1 MKIRFIF
8 TVAIFLFLETAL
20 SFAADKAPKPP
31 HGYLNSTILKLAY
44 VARMIKLVD
53 TEPETPATIAELK
66 DIVYKEIDGQ
76 ELKFDIYERKDLHQ
90 AAPLL
95 IFIHG
100 GGWRSG
106 KKEDYRV
113 YTLAFA
119 QKGYVTA
126 SISYRLSKAAKYPAA
141 IEDVRCAVRWLRAHA
156 AEYDVDPDKI
166 ALIGGSAGGHLS
178 LLAGYA
184 DDDAFAAP
192 CDADVSSRVQAI
204 VDLYGPVDLT
214 TEYARTH
221 DLTTSFFGAS
231 YEQAP
236 EKYALASPLHWLT
249 PDDPPTLIFQGTI
262 DDLVPVSQSDTL
274 HAALDRA
281 GVFNEYHR
289 LKGWPH
295 TMDLSQKVNEYC
307 QYYMDRFFRRVF
319 DMEALENR

>member
-1 MKIRFIF
+1 MICVLGLGLLAGKDEDRPF
-8 TVAIFLFLETAL
+8 
-20 SFAADKAPKPP
+20 KPP
-31 HGYLNSTILKLAY
+31 RGYPNFTLLKLA
-44 VARMIKLVD
+44 AATHLLKLVD
-53 TEPETPATIAELK
+53 TEPETPPDIAEFK
-66 DIVYKEIDGQ
+66 DIVYKEVDGRA
-76 ELKFDIYERKDLHQ
+76 LKLDIYERKDLDR

-100 GGWRSG
+100 GGWKSG

-119 QKGYVTA
+119 QRGYVTA
-126 SISYRLSKAAKYPAA
+126 SISYRLSGVAKYPAA
-141 IEDVRCAVRWLRAHA
+141 IEDVKCAVRWLRAHA
-156 AEYDVDPDKI
+156 EDYGFAPDKI

-184 DDDAFAAP
+184 DEDAFSAP
-192 CDADVSSRVQAI
+192 CDADASSRVQAV

-214 TEYARTH
+214 TEYARGH
-221 DLTTSFFGAS
+221 DLTTSFFGVS
-231 YEQAP
+231 YEEAP
-236 EKYALASPLHWLT
+236 ELYRQASPLSWIT

-281 GVFNEYHR
+281 GLFNEYHR

-295 TMDLSQKVNEYC
+295 TMDLSKKVNEYC
-307 QYYMDRFFRRVF
+307 RFYMERFFRRVF
-319 DMEALENR
+319 EEGGK

>member
-1 MKIRFIF
+1 M
-8 TVAIFLFLETAL
+8 
-20 SFAADKAPKPP
+20 P
-31 HGYLNSTILKLAY
+31 
-44 VARMIKLVD
+44 
-53 TEPETPATIAELK
+53 
-66 DIVYKEIDGQ
+66 
-76 ELKFDIYERKDLHQ
+76 Q

-156 AEYDVDPDKI
+156 AEYHVDPDKI

-184 DDDAFAAP
+184 DDSAFAAP
-192 CDADVSSRVQAI
+192 CDAVISSRVQAI

-221 DLTTSFFGAS
+221 DLSTSFFGAS

-236 EKYALASPLHWLT
+236 EKSALASPLHWLT

-295 TMDLSQKVNEYC
+295 TMDLSKKVNDYC
-307 QYYMDRFFRRVF
+307 QYYMARFFERVF
-319 DMEALENR
+319 EMEATK